1 MATNP
6 VTSIVGKSPQHIAAE
21 HDPAITLSLVIPTYN
36 EAGNIATLVRSLHQ
50 QLSDAQISHELIV
63 VDDNSPDGTSDVV
76 TQLTTEIPTLRL
88 IHRNDENG
96 LATAVICGWHHAHGA
111 LLGVIDGDGQH
122 PPDTLPKLVASL
134 SDPTNP
140 ADIAVAS
147 RHLPGGGV
155 PTWSASRRL
164 LSQGAQTLGSLLL
177 PGTVGQVTD
186 PMSGYFVVKR
196 QAIAGCDLQPVGYK
210 ILLEV
215 LARGDIHQVVETPYY
230 FLERETG
237 SSKVKATHYLDY
249 LRHLLRLRVQPLRS
263 QALGR
268 YLMVSLMALLL
279 DGAIFFWLFDTLGW
293 NLTRSA
299 LIAGEAGILFTI
311 ALLDLWTFAGRPAR
325 TSLDRYRRLIGVQL
339 AHGILLIGRL
349 ALINFLITWTN
360 LGPLT
365 VFFSLLIGTAPL
377 GHLLGSR
384 LSWRP
389 TRN

>member
-1 MATNP
+1 
-6 VTSIVGKSPQHIAAE
+6 
-21 HDPAITLSLVIPTYN
+21 
-36 EAGNIATLVRSLHQ
+36 
-50 QLSDAQISHELIV
+50 
-63 VDDNSPDGTSDVV
+63 
-76 TQLTTEIPTLRL
+76 
-88 IHRNDENG
+88 
-96 LATAVICGWHHAHGA
+96 
-111 LLGVIDGDGQH
+111 
-122 PPDTLPKLVASL
+122 VASL
-134 SDPTNP
+134 TGP

-349 ALINFLITWTN
+349 VLINTLIAWAN
-360 LGPLT
+360 LDPLT
-365 VFFSLLIGTAPL
+365 VFFSLLIGTAPA